1 VSLSPTL
8 PTDYRLRRM
17 TVFDIR
23 ALHALESRIFP
34 KDAYG
39 YVDLSILFLWPGI
52 INLKIT
58 APDGSLAGVISG
70 IRALDFNRA
79 WIITIGT
86 HPAHQRRGI
95 GAFLLHTMEQRIGR
109 QFMRLT
115 VREGNFPAIRLY
127 ETTGYSVIE
136 HKYGYYR
143 DGETGLIM
151 EKQVF
156 EA

>member
-1 VSLSPTL
+1 
-8 PTDYRLRRM
+8 M

-39 YVDLSILFLWPGI
+39 YLDLLILFLCPGI
-52 INLKIT
+52 TNLKVV

-70 IRALDFNRA
+70 IRAIDPQRA

-86 HPAHQRRGI
+86 NPAHQRRGI

-109 QFMRLT
+109 NFMRLT
-115 VREGNFPAIRLY
+115 VRAGNFPAIRLY
-127 ETTGYSVIE
+127 ETTGYATVE
-136 HKYGYYR
+136 HKHGYYR

-151 EKQVF
+151 EKHVF
-156 EA
+156 EE